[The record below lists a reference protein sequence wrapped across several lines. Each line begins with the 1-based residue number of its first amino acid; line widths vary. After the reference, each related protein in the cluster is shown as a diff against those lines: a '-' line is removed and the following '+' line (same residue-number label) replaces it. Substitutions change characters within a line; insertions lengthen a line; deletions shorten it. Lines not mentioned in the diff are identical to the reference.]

1 MPAATRKLC
10 ACRWWGGS
18 KNRFANQ
25 SLLRRIMSW
34 IADYNKDTAQGRRL
48 DQRRSAV
55 ADRIYRHWNHRL
67 GKIEN
72 AFAGQIWASVDIQS
86 VKKCPIA
93 IQRYVE
99 ELRQYCPEWVHFVQF
114 KLSTSEEFDLLASQ
128 RLLKSIQFCRRFCY
142 IPSSAN
148 RFRTSFGMRNSIGR
162 SYSRI

>member
-1 MPAATRKLC
+1 
-10 ACRWWGGS
+10 
-18 KNRFANQ
+18 
-25 SLLRRIMSW
+25 MSW